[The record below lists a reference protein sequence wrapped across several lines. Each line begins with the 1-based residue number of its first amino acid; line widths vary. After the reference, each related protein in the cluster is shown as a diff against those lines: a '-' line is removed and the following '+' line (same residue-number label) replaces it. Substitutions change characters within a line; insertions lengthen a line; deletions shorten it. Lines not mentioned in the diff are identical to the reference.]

1 MAYYMGIDAGGS
13 KTYAVITDAQGIP
26 VGIGKGGNGNHQ
38 LDRECAEASLQ
49 AASNQALLA
58 AGLSSEQISYAWLG
72 LAGADREGD
81 YAILRPIVQ
90 RLGLPHTEISCDTTI
105 ALRAG
110 TTLPYGVVVI
120 CGTGVNCSG
129 INRQGEAYQC
139 GGFGYRFGDYGG
151 GSDLGVEVFRSV
163 IRASEGRERP
173 TLLTG
178 LLLAELGYPS
188 VEDMVND
195 YLDEDKSISAN
206 LAQLLFV
213 AERQGD
219 AVAQGIVDKQG
230 EELGLAA
237 AITIRKLHMEQ
248 EQFDVVLAGSILTRG
263 DEQDR
268 LKQAIWQQVKAV
280 APHSSLQTLAVEP
293 VTGALIL
300 AMEQGGETI
309 TPCIQENLLQINAL
323 LDSQRREDGQTN
335 ENA

>member
-49 AASNQALLA
+49 EATRQALLQ
-58 AGLSSEQISYAWLG
+58 AGLSREQIVYAWLG
-72 LAGADREGD
+72 LAGADREAD
-81 YAILRPIVQ
+81 YVILRPIIQ
-90 RLGLPHTEISCDTTI
+90 RLGLPHTAISCDTTI

-110 TTLPYGVVVI
+110 TTRPYGVVVI

-129 INRQGEAYQC
+129 INRQGETYQC

-151 GSDLGVEVFRSV
+151 GSDLSVEVFRSV

-188 VEDMVND
+188 VADMVND

-206 LAQLLFV
+206 LAQLLFI

-219 AVAQGIVDKQG
+219 AVAQSIIDKQG

-237 AITIRKLHMEQ
+237 AATIRKLHMEQ

-268 LKQAIWQQVKAV
+268 LKQAILRQVKAA
-280 APHSSLQTLAVEP
+280 APFCSLQTLAVEP

-300 AMEQGGETI
+300 AMEQGGEEL
-309 TPCIQENLLQINAL
+309 TPSVQTNLMQINAL

>member
-13 KTYAVITDAQGIP
+13 KTYAVIINEQGIP
-26 VGIGKGGNGNHQ
+26 VGMGKGGNGNHQ
-38 LDRECAEASLQ
+38 LDRDCAESSLQ
-49 AASNQALLA
+49 AATHQALLQ
-58 AGLSSEQISYAWLG
+58 AGLSKEQIRYAWLG

-90 RLGLPHTEISCDTTI
+90 RLGLPHTGISCDTTI

-110 TTLPYGVVVI
+110 TTRPYGVVII

-129 INRQGEAYQC
+129 INRQGETYQC

-151 GSDLGVEVFRSV
+151 GSDLSVEVFRSV
-163 IRASEGRERP
+163 IRDSEGRGKP

-195 YLDEDKSISAN
+195 YLDQDKSLSAD
-206 LAQLLFV
+206 LAQLLFT
-213 AERQGD
+213 AGRQGD

-237 AITIRKLHMEQ
+237 AATIRKLHMEQ

-268 LKQAIWQQVKAV
+268 LKQAILQQVKAA
-280 APHSSLQTLAVEP
+280 APLCSLQTLTVEP

-300 AMEQGGETI
+300 AMEQCGEEI
-309 TPCIQENLLQINAL
+309 TPFIQENLLQINAL
-323 LDSQRREDGQTN
+323 VDSQRREDGN
-335 ENA
+335 SDENA